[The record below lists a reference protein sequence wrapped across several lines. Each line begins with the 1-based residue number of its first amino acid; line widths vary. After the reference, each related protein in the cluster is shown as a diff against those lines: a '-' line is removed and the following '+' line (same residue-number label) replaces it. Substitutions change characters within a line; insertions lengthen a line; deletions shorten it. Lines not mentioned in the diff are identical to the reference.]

1 MSTKPTAISSA
12 PASESCPCGSG
23 KPFADCCGPILA
35 GAPAPTAEAMM
46 RSRYSAYGKRN
57 YLHLERSL
65 SAAQRADFS
74 PADAKTWAESSEW
87 LGLEIR
93 DTTGGGPADTDGTV
107 SFVAAFKTAGE
118 ERKHVENAR
127 FIREEGLWVYDGQ
140 VIAKGVPVR
149 HAEPKPGRN
158 DPCSC
163 GSGKKYKK
171 CHGA

>member
-1 MSTKPTAISSA
+1 MSTQPTATSSA
-12 PASESCPCGSG
+12 PATESCPCGSG
-23 KPFADCCGPILA
+23 KAFADCCGPILA
-35 GAPAPTAEAMM
+35 GAPAPTPEAMM

-87 LGLEIR
+87 LGLEVR
-93 DTTGGGPADTDGTV
+93 DTTGGGPEDNEGTV
-107 SFVAAFKTAGE
+107 SFVATFKTAGE

-127 FIREEGLWVYDGQ
+127 FIRENNLWVYDGQ
-140 VIAKGVPVR
+140 VVEKGVTVR

-158 DPCSC
+158 DPCPC

>member
-1 MSTKPTAISSA
+1 MIAERSPSRPT
-12 PASESCPCGSG
+12 P
-23 KPFADCCGPILA
+23 
-35 GAPAPTAEAMM
+35 EALM
-46 RSRYSAYGKRN
+46 RSRYTAYGKRN
-57 YLHLERSL
+57 YIHLERSL

-93 DTTGGGPADTDGTV
+93 GTTGGGPEENDGTV
-107 SFVAAFKTAGE
+107 SFVATFRTAGE

-127 FIREEGLWVYDGQ
+127 FIREHGVWVYDGQ
-140 VIAKGVPVR
+140 VVEKSVPVR

-158 DPCSC
+158 DPCPC